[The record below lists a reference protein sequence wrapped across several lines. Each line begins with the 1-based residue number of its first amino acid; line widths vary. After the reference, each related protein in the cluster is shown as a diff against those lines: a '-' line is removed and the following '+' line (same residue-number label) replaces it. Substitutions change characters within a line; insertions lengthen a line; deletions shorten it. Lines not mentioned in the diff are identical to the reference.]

1 MRAAPTIFH
10 LEALSWC
17 EQMIPL
23 GSQRDVVYVSRN
35 RFAPC
40 TSSETLI
47 GAFAGERCLEEMLE
61 ARGVQ
66 VIHPETLSL
75 MDQLQIYRDAQVL
88 IVAEGSAQHGL
99 ELLGAHLQKQVIL
112 VCRRLQRPGMDL
124 PLKAR
129 FPLLHVV
136 EAVEKC

>member
-17 EQMIPL
+17 EQMIPK
-23 GSQRDVVYVSRN
+23 GSQRDVVYLSRN

-40 TSSETLI
+40 TFSETLI
-47 GAFAGERCLEEMLE
+47 GAFAGERCLDEMLI
-61 ARGVQ
+61 ARGVH
-66 VIHPETLSL
+66 VVYPETISL

-99 ELLGAHLQKQVIL
+99 ELLGAHLQN
-112 VCRRLQRPGMDL
+112 R
-124 PLKAR
+124 
-129 FPLLHVV
+129 
-136 EAVEKC
+136 